1 MVNEVT
7 ITGFGTSVPGWAT
20 QTTLEKLVDVL
31 DPKTKTN
38 SAAAKDQKENTKAL
52 TDAEIAQKDA
62 TARNKILG
70 QNLRDLT
77 ATVGKSFSNPESFLN
92 AFSGGL
98 GRLGG
103 SLESHAK
110 YTNSLTDE
118 TKAQYLS
125 LSKSIAGVAKVMGV
139 FAQGYETMMKVNKGF
154 LDLYDTGMR
163 FQGGMTGMMSSVMDT
178 GLTLDQFAKV
188 TKSNTQ
194 AAAMFGTATPRVI
207 KSFMDLTG
215 QGGSL
220 MMSQEQAAESF
231 MSASEIYQNSGL
243 RQGLTDIQLGQRTS
257 QLIKDLNGLSQA
269 TGQSRN
275 DILKFVNDTFKKP
288 ETIALMST
296 LPEQMKAGFLKFTE
310 TAALMGPDASKKITA
325 MMEKMLIGKGNMG
338 LMEENQQMMM
348 AALPQLRGG
357 FMKLYED
364 MKAGRDTTGSMIE
377 MSKSLD
383 NIDPNRLGMI
393 LAALPPEIG
402 AFVGSIKQARKI
414 QEDREKVQEEEIH
427 SLMKYGMSRETAQ
440 LKIKQDAQNQEK
452 TQKALNKT
460 QADFNKSWIAI
471 ELSLVQVGKLVL
483 QVMQPFARLLG
494 GLATLVGG
502 VSDIFDKLTSP
513 LTTMIDD
520 MGMLGTGINYVISA
534 LEAFAIG
541 LLANSIMGGGGMIPT
556 GKKIVSGGLNMA
568 KNAPG
573 MLKGLF
579 FGAPAASAGAAVA
592 GETALATGALSTGG
606 GFLSKLFGG
615 GAAAAGGAAVAGE
628 TALATGLKGAA
639 PLLGSF
645 AGKGIPLLGGGISFG
660 AEYAKSG
667 NAWKSL
673 FMGAGSVIGGLGG
686 AAVGSLAGPLGT
698 AAGAVGG
705 SYLGESIAESLYN
718 AINSGGSGKNDVT
731 ATGQS
736 YELSSKAWQDAALT
750 AYNQMN
756 AYLQSIDQ
764 NISMMRLIAQGRTT
778 GAGNADWLPSIG
790 NAP

>member
-1 MVNEVT
+1 MVDEVT
-7 ITGFGTSVPGWAT
+7 IKGFGTHVPMWAT
-20 QTTLEKLVDVL
+20 ENTLAKLVNVL
-31 DPKTKTN
+31 DPKSN
-38 SAAAKDQKENTKAL
+38 SAAAKDQRDNTQAL
-52 TDAEIAQKDA
+52 TEAEKTTQELNALMKKQEIAQTDA

-110 YTNSLTDE
+110 YNNSLTDE

-125 LSKSIAGVAKVMGV
+125 LSESIAGVANVMGV
-139 FAQGYETMMKVNKGF
+139 FAKGYETMMKVNKGF
-154 LDLYDTGMR
+154 LDMYDTGMR
-163 FQGGMTGMMSSVMDT
+163 FQGGMTGMMGSVMDT

-257 QLIKDLNGLSQA
+257 QLIKDLNGLSRA

-440 LKIKQDAQNQEK
+440 LKIKQDATNQAE

-471 ELSLVQVGKLVL
+471 ELSLVQVGKVVL

-534 LEAFAIG
+534 LELFAIG

-556 GKKIVSGGLNMA
+556 LKKIRSGGLNMA

-579 FGAPAASAGAAVA
+579 FGAPAASAGSAVV
-592 GETALATGALSTGG
+592 GETALAGEAVLGG
-606 GFLSKLFGG
+606 GSLMGG
-615 GAAAAGGAAVAGE
+615 LAAAAPLAIGGALAAGV
-628 TALATGLKGAA
+628 
-639 PLLGSF
+639 
-645 AGKGIPLLGGGISFG
+645 GGIGYGSS
-660 AEYAKSG
+660 ELAKSAG
-667 NAWKSL
+667 LGKWGRLLA
-673 FMGAGSVIGGLGG
+673 GAGAG
-686 AAVGSLAGPLGT
+686 AGVGAGI
-698 AAGAVGG
+698 GAVGG
-705 SYLGESIAESLYN
+705 LGVGSWLTAPVGALIGGGIGLAGSAYDLYNNPEPAQNDMASTGQNYQQASNSWQNDVLQVFTTMNSYLE
-718 AINSGGSGKNDVT
+718 K
-731 ATGQS
+731 
-736 YELSSKAWQDAALT
+736 
-750 AYNQMN
+750 
-756 AYLQSIDQ
+756 IDS
-764 NISMMRLIAQGRTT
+764 NIYTMRLIAQGRSTVP
-778 GAGNADWLPSIG
+778 GNPEWATSTNPAIK
-790 NAP
+790 